1 MMSSDTETD
10 SKLITIIIIIV
21 MVNYNVYTAITM
33 HDTTVSQYIS
43 EKYQN
48 M

>member
-1 MMSSDTETD
+1 MTSSDAETD
-10 SKLITIIIIIV
+10 SKFIIIIIIIV
-21 MVNYNVYTAITM
+21 RVNYNVYTAITM